1 MTATNNLIS
10 RLDSFSQPK
19 IFVLTLDESEASIMV
34 VACETIR
41 HRLESIARAN
51 KMDSSISS
59 EERQTIKHACHVV
72 ANLTVKLRGFRKA
85 GKLGSLVRNLD
96 MKWRTARRA
105 LSPLPAKHRESD
117 MSDDLKPCPG
127 CASRNLFDGPT
138 AIGNPE
144 RYVRCYQC
152 GMSGAFTA
160 WNRRASDAEIE
171 RLRVAAPLYQEA
183 LQRADLLIRTL
194 PRKWWRAPNVG
205 VKAVAAIKELIDLA
219 GRRRGCYGRN

>member
-1 MTATNNLIS
+1 MDSENLDMTATNNLIS

-105 LSPLPAKHRESD
+105 LSPLPAKD
-117 MSDDLKPCPG
+117 TP
-127 CASRNLFDGPT
+127 
-138 AIGNPE
+138 
-144 RYVRCYQC
+144 
-152 GMSGAFTA
+152 
-160 WNRRASDAEIE
+160 
-171 RLRVAAPLYQEA
+171 
-183 LQRADLLIRTL
+183 
-194 PRKWWRAPNVG
+194 
-205 VKAVAAIKELIDLA
+205 
-219 GRRRGCYGRN
+219 

>member
-160 WNRRASDAEIE
+160 WNRRASDSEIE
-171 RLRVAAPLYQEA
+171 RLRAA
-183 LQRADLLIRTL
+183 LQNLTTKMGAQ
-194 PRKWWRAPNVG
+194 
-205 VKAVAAIKELIDLA
+205 KAVTGREFSITVEVALRSARAALSPLTAKE
-219 GRRRGCYGRN
+219 NKP